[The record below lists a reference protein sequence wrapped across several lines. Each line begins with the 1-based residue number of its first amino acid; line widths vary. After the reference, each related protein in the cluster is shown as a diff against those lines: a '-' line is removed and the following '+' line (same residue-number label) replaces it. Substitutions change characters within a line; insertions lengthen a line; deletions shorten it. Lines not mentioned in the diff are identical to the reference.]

1 MSENS
6 GREIIRIPEVSRLLG
21 NRSRTQIWR
30 DVRAGR
36 LPAPVQIGP
45 NAIGF
50 YRDEIEAIQAT
61 LPRVN
66 YAPAAALA
74 AVQPLTPA

>member
-1 MSENS
+1 MAEASP
-6 GREIIRIPEVSRLLG
+6 REIIRIPEVSRLLG

-50 YRDEIEAIQAT
+50 YRDEIEARQKA
-61 LPRVN
+61 LPRVS
-66 YAPAAALA
+66 YAPTQTVAA
-74 AVQPLTPA
+74 